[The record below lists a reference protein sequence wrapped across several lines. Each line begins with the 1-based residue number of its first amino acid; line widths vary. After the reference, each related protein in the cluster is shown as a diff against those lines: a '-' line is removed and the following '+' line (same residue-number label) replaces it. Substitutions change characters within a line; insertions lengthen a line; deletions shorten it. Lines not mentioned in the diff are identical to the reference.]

1 MGLRP
6 ALPYGL
12 HRAGGSPLWPFASAL
27 VCFLLTPAS
36 RASVSASQIVREH
49 NVRIINIHFPG
60 LAGLHFTVLRAVGLF
75 RGGLVLSF
83 HLSDA
88 RAAAETRGLERWMWR
103 RMLRSADM
111 LITVSDDMHPDLLS
125 VDPGCGPKLLTLH
138 NGVDVEFCSAHPLE
152 QDRFPLECEGK
163 PVILS
168 IGNFMER
175 KGHHILMRAFRLVLD
190 RIPEARLVIVGG
202 VHGYLSELKR
212 LHAELELEGRAFM
225 IEDVPHEQIPAY
237 LSRSRPF
244 ALATHAEA
252 FSLVILE
259 AGAAGLPIVST
270 RVRGIVEQLRDGE
283 TAKLVNAGDIRGLAT
298 ALLGTARESSRGGTA
313 GQEFPDGDSGIAYME
328 ASVRRVPRGLP
339 AIAAPVR
346 VFAAALKVGAKI
358 ELCRAGDSS
367 RAALNRSL
375 ARLKSIRPALA
386 AQTWTTTTRPHR
398 RRSLL

>member
-1 MGLRP
+1 MEWDC
-6 ALPYGL
+6 AQPYPTVYTELGVPL
-12 HRAGGSPLWPFASAL
+12 YGPSPLRSC
-27 VCFLLTPAS
+27 VSFLLRLPG
-36 RASVSASQIVREH
+36 RLFRLHKIVREH

-152 QDRFPLECEGK
+152 RDRFPLECEGK

-190 RIPEARLVIVGG
+190 RFRK
-202 VHGYLSELKR
+202 HG
-212 LHAELELEGRAFM
+212 
-225 IEDVPHEQIPAY
+225 
-237 LSRSRPF
+237 
-244 ALATHAEA
+244 
-252 FSLVILE
+252 
-259 AGAAGLPIVST
+259 
-270 RVRGIVEQLRDGE
+270 
-283 TAKLVNAGDIRGLAT
+283 
-298 ALLGTARESSRGGTA
+298 
-313 GQEFPDGDSGIAYME
+313 
-328 ASVRRVPRGLP
+328 
-339 AIAAPVR
+339 
-346 VFAAALKVGAKI
+346 
-358 ELCRAGDSS
+358 
-367 RAALNRSL
+367 
-375 ARLKSIRPALA
+375 
-386 AQTWTTTTRPHR
+386 W
-398 RRSLL
+398 